1 MFDNPLFLPI
11 VLGIIALG
19 VFYLIVTSQNQKT
32 AASNDEDEAG
42 VRHWQVQ
49 CPSCRRW
56 KKMKP
61 IRREKLL
68 DEQEALQR
76 RLISG
81 PRPRFLH
88 EYKCRYCGHIWQE
101 TYSE

>member
-1 MFDNPLFLPI
+1 MFDNPLFLPV
-11 VLGIIALG
+11 VLGVIALG
-19 VFYLIVTSQNQKT
+19 LFYLVVTSQNTT
-32 AASNDEDEAG
+32 ADDDTADEKGEQ
-42 VRHWQVQ
+42 RWQVQ
-49 CPSCRRW
+49 CPNCQRW
-56 KKMKP
+56 KKMQP

-81 PRPRFLH
+81 PRPRFLN
-88 EYKCRYCGHIWQE
+88 EYKCRFCGHIWQE